1 MSRTKTVHL
10 LAPVSPPCFSTRS
23 QWLEYLT
30 HAAMY
35 QRPGHDG
42 PLSGKGDGTVFNSN
56 FNFCH
61 DCTMAHRTAMVSAE
75 RCRPSHLLKVA
86 DTQAGEPAPSETVT
100 VLVLLTPVDA
110 ERVG

>member
-42 PLSGKGDGTVFNSN
+42 PLLGSGDSTVFNTN

-61 DCTMAHRTAMVSAE
+61 DCTLAHRAAMAHAE
-75 RCRPSHLLKVA
+75 RCRPSHLLTTAAESARSDALAVA
-86 DTQAGEPAPSETVT
+86 
-100 VLVLLTPVDA
+100 VLVAPADP
-110 ERVG
+110 ERAG

>member
-42 PLSGKGDGTVFNSN
+42 PLQGKGDSTVFNSN

-61 DCTMAHRTAMVSAE
+61 DCTLAHRSAMVRAE
-75 RCRPSHLLKVA
+75 RCRPGHLLKVA
-86 DTQAGEPAPSETVT
+86 APPAAEPAPSEAVA
-100 VLVLLTPVDA
+100 VVVLLTPADA
-110 ERVG
+110 ERAG

>member
-1 MSRTKTVHL
+1 MSRTKTVYL

-23 QWLEYLT
+23 QWLEYLV

-42 PLSGKGDGTVFNSN
+42 PLTGRGDGTAFNSN

-61 DCTMAHRTAMVSAE
+61 DCTQAHRNAMARAE
-75 RCRPSHLLKVA
+75 RCRPGHLLKVA
-86 DTQAGEPAPSETVT
+86 EQAAEPARAEAVAVV
-100 VLVLLTPVDA
+100 VLAAPADPEPV
-110 ERVG
+110 G